1 MKRYFAVVLVLCLA
15 VLSRAGAAG
24 VDDQYVQLFNL
35 IQEADSLAGTQ
46 PEQAL
51 AKYRD
56 AQAGLLKFRQDN
68 PNWSPTVVNF
78 RLEYLAG
85 KISAL
90 SGKAIPAPAP
100 PSATTNQ
107 AAAAT
112 PPPAQAPVVTPPAVQ
127 APPVQSARP
136 TAPSDWENQL
146 STLRDQV
153 RQLQADKG
161 LLEAKLKEAFSAQPA
176 QSDPQELARAQQS
189 ITALQKENDLLKVAV
204 EGQKAKPV
212 ASADPKAL
220 EQAQQASAEAARQ
233 LAAQK
238 ELVAKLTLEKE
249 ALQSRVQ
256 KLSVNPAAARA
267 PAPVPVP
274 PENPSQLKQLQRER
288 DRLQKELDAANKT
301 LARRKGKGSTA
312 QTQELETEV
321 TTLRSRLDVLEAKA
335 VPYTTEE
342 LALLKTPETTLPDAA
357 AKTSEKPMS
366 ELSPGLAILVGQARR
381 YYQAGEFDKAETS
394 YAEVVRQDPKNV
406 AMLTDL
412 ASIQVEAS
420 HFGAADTNLTRAL
433 TLAPNSAYTLSVLGR
448 LRLRQGKLDEA
459 LDALSRAAKLEPGN
473 AEVQNFLG
481 LTLSEKGQRGPAEA
495 ALRKAIELDPNYA
508 VAHNNLAVVYV
519 TGKPP
524 AVALA
529 RWHYQ
534 KALAAGGTRNPKLEQ
549 LLEQAK

>member
-15 VLSRAGAAG
+15 AFSRAGAAG

-56 AQAGLLKFRQDN
+56 AQAGLLKLRQDN

-85 KISAL
+85 KIGAL
-90 SGKAIPAPAP
+90 SGKAAPAPAP
-100 PSATTNQ
+100 PTVTTNQ
-107 AAAAT
+107 TPAAS
-112 PPPAQAPVVTPPAVQ
+112 PPPAQAPAAT
-127 APPVQSARP
+127 APPVQPARP
-136 TAPSDWENQL
+136 AAPSDWENQL

-176 QSDPQELARAQQS
+176 QSDPQDLARAQQT

-204 EGQKAKPV
+204 EGQKAKP
-212 ASADPKAL
+212 AAAADPRAL
-220 EQAQQASAEAARQ
+220 EQAQQASAEADRQ

-256 KLSVNPAAARA
+256 KLSVNTGAAPPAAAA
-267 PAPVPVP
+267 TVP

-301 LARRKGKGSTA
+301 LARRKGKASTA
-312 QTQELETEV
+312 QELESEV
-321 TTLRSRLDVLEAKA
+321 TTLRARLDVLEAKA

-342 LALLKTPETTLPDAA
+342 LALLKKPETTLPDAA

-366 ELSPGLAILVGQARR
+366 ELSPGLGILVGQARR

-433 TLAPNSAYTLSVLGR
+433 TLAPNSAYALSVLGR

-459 LDALSRAAKLEPGN
+459 LDALSRAAKLEPAN
-473 AEVQNFLG
+473 AEIQNFLG
-481 LTLSEKGQRGPAEA
+481 LTLSEKGLRGPAEA

-524 AVALA
+524 AVELA

-534 KALAAGGTRNPKLEQ
+534 RALAAGGARNPKLER

>member
-15 VLSRAGAAG
+15 ALSRAGAAG

-35 IQEADSLAGTQ
+35 IQEADSLAGSQ

-78 RLEYLAG
+78 RIEYLAG

-90 SGKAIPAPAP
+90 SGKAAPAPAL
-100 PSATTNQ
+100 PSATTN
-107 AAAAT
+107 AAPAVT
-112 PPPAQAPVVTPPAVQ
+112 PPPVQ
-127 APPVQSARP
+127 APPVQPARP
-136 TAPSDWENQL
+136 AAPSDWENQL

-204 EGQKAKPV
+204 EGQKAKP
-212 ASADPKAL
+212 APLADPRAL

-256 KLSVNPAAARA
+256 KLSVNPAAAQAAA
-267 PAPVPVP
+267 PAAVP

-312 QTQELETEV
+312 QAQELETEV

-342 LALLKTPETTLPDAA
+342 LALLKKPETTLPDAA

-433 TLAPNSAYTLSVLGR
+433 TLAPNSAYALSVLGR

-534 KALAAGGTRNPKLEQ
+534 KALAAGGTRNPKLEK
-549 LLEQAK
+549 LLEEAK